1 MDDIADYLGLSKYSV
16 SRALAGKSGVSEA
29 TRQRVWK
36 AAKELGYELPGD
48 ESARRRHLGN
58 QIVLIIRR
66 DEAHDYE
73 FWMDVISGCEEAA
86 RQAGY
91 SLVTRPLTEAEMNR
105 EPALDAVAGLIVAG
119 SRARPAMKHYTDK
132 GIPTVL
138 ITYPDPLE
146 KVDAVTIADRE
157 GGYAVGEHLTS
168 LGHRKLAFAAD
179 FPEKPSHAN
188 RCHGFVQSIRRVE
201 GADVTKIVL
210 DPDAPG
216 ASFERAFAELQAK
229 NEQPTAV
236 FCATDGLA
244 LTVMWAL
251 NRNGLRVPEDV
262 SVVGCNGIIEA
273 QRSVPKLTTLHIPK
287 RAIGAEAVRALI
299 ATIKGERPDDI
310 PRRISLPPSLVIR
323 ESTAPPLSAAGS
335 EDDEAALAQTR

>member
-1 MDDIADYLGLSKYSV
+1 MDDIAEHLGLSKYSV
-16 SRALAGKSGVSEA
+16 SRALAGKPGVSEA

-36 AAKELGYELPGD
+36 AAKELGYEFLG
-48 ESARRRHLGN
+48 EERARRHLGH

-86 RQAGY
+86 RKAGY

-119 SRARPAMKHYTDK
+119 SRARPAMKHYTAK

-138 ITYPDPLE
+138 ITYPNPLE
-146 KVDAVTIADRE
+146 KIDAVTIADRE
-157 GGYAVGEHLTS
+157 GGYAVGEHLTG
-168 LGHRKLAFAAD
+168 LGHRRLAFAAD
-179 FPEKPSHAN
+179 FPDKPSHAN
-188 RCHGFVQSIRRVE
+188 RYYGFVEAVRRVE
-201 GADVTKIVL
+201 GADVTRIVL

-216 ASFERAFAELQAK
+216 ASFERSFVRLQ
-229 NEQPTAV
+229 ERGQQPTAV

-287 RAIGAEAVRALI
+287 RAIGAEAVRLLMAAI
-299 ATIKGERPDDI
+299 EGERPDDV
-310 PRRISLPPSLVIR
+310 PRRISLPPSLVVR
-323 ESTAPPLSAAGS
+323 ESTAPPPSVEQPSGGHAA
-335 EDDEAALAQTR
+335 AAQTR